1 MLLCRSGQLNLCF
14 ENQSSLKSQSFNTIE
29 VHFSLPL
36 PVAGKRSASCGH
48 SRAQLRDIHH
58 PNTQQG
64 RGVKGH
70 LISVLLCLA
79 TELRPATAAPSSLAG
94 TSQIATSA
102 CKGLATLPCACPRG
116 SRAVCLS
123 GAGDVHRVPSL
134 SHRCINDRRLIAK
147 RTQCSRSPPHF
158 LFFFFFLPHWLISST
173 SFKRCSPRLNF

>member
-36 PVAGKRSASCGH
+36 SVAGKCSASCGH

-70 LISVLLCLA
+70 PISVLLCLA
-79 TELRPATAAPSSLAG
+79 TELRPATAAQSSLAG

-102 CKGLATLPCACPRG
+102 CKGLETLLCACPRG
-116 SRAVCLS
+116 EQSSVS

-134 SHRCINDRRLIAK
+134 SRRCINDTSLIAK
-147 RTQCSRSPPHF
+147 RTQCSRSPLHF